1 MASEYDK
8 IETFKDLYISVKAHG
23 MLTDIEAVCRAQD
36 IIGHSTEAELLNILD
51 KDRMNFYLI
60 LSVCWDRERV
70 FDFWNKHSNPDRQ
83 RMNEAIKENG
93 NLREELKKADAETKL
108 YKECSETWK
117 KSYLE
122 DHTARVNAEREL
134 KAAQEEIQRL
144 KAMCF
149 DLMTKE
155 TA

>member
-8 IETFKDLYISVKAHG
+8 IKTFKELYISVKAHG
-23 MLTDIEAVCRAQD
+23 MQTNIDAVCRAQD
-36 IIGHSTEAELLNILD
+36 IIGHSTEAELLDILE

-60 LSVCWDRERV
+60 IGICWDRERV

-93 NLREELKKADAETKL
+93 NLREELKKAHDSNKTFERHSQAWKEAFENANTAKAKAE
-108 YKECSETWK
+108 KE
-117 KSYLE
+117 LAA
-122 DHTARVNAEREL
+122 AR
-134 KAAQEEIQRL
+134 EEIQRL

-149 DLMTKE
+149 DLMTK

>member
-23 MLTDIEAVCRAQD
+23 MQTNIEAVCRAQD
-36 IIGHSTEAELLNILD
+36 IIGHSTETELLNILE
-51 KDRMNFYLI
+51 KDRGNFYLI
-60 LSVCWDRERV
+60 ISTCWDRDRV
-70 FDFWNKHSNPDRQ
+70 FEFWNKHSNPDRQ

-93 NLREELKKADAETKL
+93 NLREELKKADAATRL
-108 YKECSETWK
+108 FKESAETWK
-117 KSYLE
+117 KSFAE
-122 DHTARVNAEREL
+122 EQTAKFKAEREL
-134 KAAQEEIQRL
+134 KEAQNEIQRL

-149 DLMTKE
+149 DLMTK

>member
-8 IETFKDLYISVKAHG
+8 IETFKNLYISVKMHG

-36 IIGHSTEAELLNILD
+36 IIGHSTEAELLDILE

-60 LSVCWDRERV
+60 ISTCWDRDRV

-93 NLREELKKADAETKL
+93 NLREELKKAHESNKTFESHSKAWKEAFENANTAKVKAE
-108 YKECSETWK
+108 KE
-117 KSYLE
+117 LAA
-122 DHTARVNAEREL
+122 AR
-134 KAAQEEIQRL
+134 EEIQRL

-149 DLMTKE
+149 DLMTK